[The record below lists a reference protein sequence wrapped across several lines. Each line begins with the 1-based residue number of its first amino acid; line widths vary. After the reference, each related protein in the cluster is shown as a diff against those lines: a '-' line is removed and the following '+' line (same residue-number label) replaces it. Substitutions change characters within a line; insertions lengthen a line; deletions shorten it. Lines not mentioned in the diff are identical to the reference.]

1 MILWFLG
8 RAALV
13 LCSSFFIFFGVVV
26 LIASYSLKDP
36 FLFIMTFLAS
46 TMMILISAAIGFGI
60 VVRAVRDVRA
70 REDGNKIGERAAQ
83 NRSLSSPEEH
93 EEHEGQ

>member
-8 RAALV
+8 RAVLV
-13 LCSSFFIFFGVVV
+13 LCSCFFIFFGVVV

-70 REDGNKIGERAAQ
+70 REDGNKINEKDAQ
-83 NRSLSSPEEH
+83 NHSLSHH
-93 EEHEGQ
+93 EEHDGKEV